1 MLSDE
6 ISTRSA
12 ATERRELGMLTLQLR
27 QAVSEAEA
35 AEAESAADAIDLEA
49 ARQQMA
55 AKLEPMLAARRTAMD
70 EELAAARAAA
80 DTTVA
85 KARRAAA
92 VMTAQAARAA
102 EPEPEPQAVTE
113 PEAEADVEPEVE
125 HFAEAEAEL
134 EPEVETEH
142 EVEHLAELEADLE
155 PEAEADLEADPEPEP
170 ELMIATV
177 PTVARVLPTDD
188 PWAVWARPNDDVATD
203 DGLEPEVRAFA
214 TPAEPQ
220 ITVVNTPNIVLDAEA
235 FARVFATVL
244 AEARAGQP
252 TVPPEY
258 LAALQAQAR
267 LVAPA
272 APPAPVKKG
281 FWANA
286 KHLDVLLLGL
296 GAAIVLGILAAWLV

>member
-6 ISTRSA
+6 LPARMPSLNRP
-12 ATERRELGMLTLQLR
+12 ELGMLTLQLR
-27 QAVSEAEA
+27 QAVSDAETAEA
-35 AEAESAADAIDLEA
+35 QAAADAIDVEA

-55 AKLEPMLAARRTAMD
+55 AKLEPMIAARRAAMD
-70 EELAAARAAA
+70 AELAQARVAA
-80 DTTVA
+80 DSTVA

-92 VMTAQAARAA
+92 VMVAQAARAA
-102 EPEPEPQAVTE
+102 EPEATPEVV
-113 PEAEADVEPEVE
+113 AEVEPEVV
-125 HFAEAEAEL
+125 AEV
-134 EPEVETEH
+134 EPEVVA
-142 EVEHLAELEADLE
+142 EVEPEVVAEVE
-155 PEAEADLEADPEPEP
+155 PEVVAEVEPEVVAEIEP
-170 ELMIATV
+170 EV
-177 PTVARVLPTDD
+177 VAEVEPEVVAEPAVVD
-188 PWAVWARPNDDVATD
+188 PWAVWARPIDDVRSD
-203 DGLEPEVRAFA
+203 DRLEPEVRPFA
-214 TPAEPQ
+214 APVEPR

-258 LAALQAQAR
+258 LMALQAQAQ

-272 APPAPVKKG
+272 AQKAPVKKG

>member
-6 ISTRSA
+6 ISTRTPSM
-12 ATERRELGMLTLQLR
+12 ERRELGMLTLQLR

-35 AEAESAADAIDLEA
+35 AEAESAADAIDMEA

-55 AKLEPMLAARRTAMD
+55 AKIEPMLAARRAAMD

-92 VMTAQAARAA
+92 VMAAQAARAA
-102 EPEPEPQAVTE
+102 EPEPELEAVTE
-113 PEAEADVEPEVE
+113 REVEAEVEHVAELEAEAEVE
-125 HFAEAEAEL
+125 HIAEVEAEL
-134 EPEVETEH
+134 EPEVEQ
-142 EVEHLAELEADLE
+142 VAELEPK
-155 PEAEADLEADPEPEP
+155 PEW
-170 ELMIATV
+170 MIVTV
-177 PTVARVLPTDD
+177 PTVAPALPTDD
-188 PWAVWARPNDDVATD
+188 PWAVWARPNDDVAAD
-203 DGLEPEVRAFA
+203 DGLEPEV
-214 TPAEPQ
+214 EPLVAPVEPH

-258 LAALQAQAR
+258 LAALQAQAQ

-272 APPAPVKKG
+272 AQKAPVKKG

>member
-6 ISTRSA
+6 ISTRTPSM
-12 ATERRELGMLTLQLR
+12 ERRELGMLTLQLR

-35 AEAESAADAIDLEA
+35 AEAESAADAIDMEA

-55 AKLEPMLAARRTAMD
+55 AKIEPMLAARRAAMD

-92 VMTAQAARAA
+92 VMAAQAARTA
-102 EPEPEPQAVTE
+102 EPEPELEAVTE
-113 PEAEADVEPEVE
+113 REVAAEVEHVAELEAEAEVEAELEPEVE
-125 HFAEAEAEL
+125 VEVEHIAEAEAEL
-134 EPEVETEH
+134 EPEVEQ
-142 EVEHLAELEADLE
+142 VAELEPK
-155 PEAEADLEADPEPEP
+155 PEW
-170 ELMIATV
+170 MIVTV
-177 PTVARVLPTDD
+177 PTVAPALPTDD
-188 PWAVWARPNDDVATD
+188 PWAVWARPNDDVAAA
-203 DGLEPEVRAFA
+203 DGLEPEV
-214 TPAEPQ
+214 EPLVAPVEPH

-258 LAALQAQAR
+258 LAALQAQAQ
-267 LVAPA
+267 LIAPA
-272 APPAPVKKG
+272 AQKAPVKKG

>member
-6 ISTRSA
+6 ISTRTPSM
-12 ATERRELGMLTLQLR
+12 ERRELGMLTLQLR

-35 AEAESAADAIDLEA
+35 AEAESAADAIDMEA

-55 AKLEPMLAARRTAMD
+55 AKIEPMLAARRAAMD

-92 VMTAQAARAA
+92 VMAAQAARTA
-102 EPEPEPQAVTE
+102 EPEPELEAVTE
-113 PEAEADVEPEVE
+113 REVAAEVEHVAELEAEAEV
-125 HFAEAEAEL
+125 EAEL
-134 EPEVETEH
+134 EPEVEQ
-142 EVEHLAELEADLE
+142 VAELEPK
-155 PEAEADLEADPEPEP
+155 PEW
-170 ELMIATV
+170 MIVTV
-177 PTVARVLPTDD
+177 PTVAPALPTDD
-188 PWAVWARPNDDVATD
+188 PWAVWARPNDDVAAA
-203 DGLEPEVRAFA
+203 DGLEPEV
-214 TPAEPQ
+214 EPLVAPVEPH

-258 LAALQAQAR
+258 LAALQAQAQ
-267 LVAPA
+267 LIAPA
-272 APPAPVKKG
+272 AQKAPVKKG